1 MTVFV
6 LGCTCVVETVKSP
19 GVAGALAGFVPRC
32 LPYLHSSDLT
42 LTRWKRLMAGQIR
55 SSGAEDS
62 NHIVVSSR
70 FLSSSE
76 DCAVA
81 KEHFPT
87 SCPPPLWP
95 LLKPQTCPNCLRVG
109 HFNMYSLLAA
119 TCPPRKCQ
127 RGGPGYFASF
137 PGLILKA
144 RR

>member
-6 LGCTCVVETVKSP
+6 LGCTCVV
-19 GVAGALAGFVPRC
+19 AGFVPRC

-55 SSGAEDS
+55 SSDAEDS

-81 KEHFPT
+81 KEHIM
-87 SCPPPLWP
+87 SDPPPP
-95 LLKPQTCPNCLRVG
+95 
-109 HFNMYSLLAA
+109 A
-119 TCPPRKCQ
+119 
-127 RGGPGYFASF
+127 FASTSNVHK
-137 PGLILKA
+137 LDK
-144 RR
+144 